1 MGVRSGLVTVLPGQ
15 VNKTLIIGFALLAM
29 SLPGI
34 SHAKK
39 AYFLY
44 QLPDGSRMISDR
56 RMADKRYK
64 LIRSSRKVSGMGRQA
79 ASKYNRRKVS
89 RLDNYEKLIRRTAD
103 RYGVDVALVKAVIH
117 TESHFNPNATSHKG
131 ASGLMQLMPQTAA
144 IYGIRDL
151 YNPRQNI
158 EGGVRHLRYLLV
170 KYNYKLSHV
179 IAAYNA
185 GETAVRKY
193 AGIPPYPETQKYVSK
208 VLRYHG
214 FYSTW
219 N

>member
-1 MGVRSGLVTVLPGQ
+1 MEIKMFSGQRIRGMLVVASLIGVLFPV
-15 VNKTLIIGFALLAM
+15 
-29 SLPGI
+29 I
-34 SHAKK
+34 SQAKQ

-44 QLPDGSRMISDR
+44 QLPDGSRMITDR
-56 RMADKRYK
+56 AVTDKRYT
-64 LIRSSRKVSGMGRQA
+64 LVRSSRQVTGMGRQA
-79 ASKYNRRKVS
+79 ANKYNRRRVS
-89 RLDNYEKLIRRTAD
+89 KPNEYESLIRHASD

-117 TESHFNPNATSHKG
+117 TESHFNPDATSHKG

-144 IYGIRDL
+144 MYGIRDL
-151 YNPRQNI
+151 YNPKQNI
-158 EGGVRHLRYLLV
+158 DGGVRHLRYLLG
-170 KYNYKLSHV
+170 KYRNNLKHA

-214 FYSTW
+214 FYSRW

>member
-1 MGVRSGLVTVLPGQ
+1 MHCLTNLLRGRTFKLVLAGITALGIFAPGVSYAG
-15 VNKTLIIGFALLAM
+15 
-29 SLPGI
+29 
-34 SHAKK
+34 K

-56 RMADKRYK
+56 RMSDTRYK
-64 LIRSSRKVSGMGRQA
+64 LVRSSRGITGLGQQVRNKYDRRTA
-79 ASKYNRRKVS
+79 ARVA
-89 RLDNYEKLIRRTAD
+89 DYEKLIRRTAD

-117 TESHFNPNATSHKG
+117 TESEFNPNATSHKG
-131 ASGLMQLMPQTAA
+131 ASGLMQLMPETAEK
-144 IYGIRDL
+144 YGINDL

-185 GETAVRKY
+185 GETAVKKY
-193 AGIPPYPETQKYVSK
+193 AGIPPYPETQKYVTK
-208 VLRYHG
+208 VLKYHG

>member
-1 MGVRSGLVTVLPGQ
+1 MEIKMFSGQHIRGMLMVAGLMGVLFPTISQ
-15 VNKTLIIGFALLAM
+15 AKT
-29 SLPGI
+29 
-34 SHAKK
+34 

-44 QLPDGSRMISDR
+44 QLTDGSRMITDR
-56 RMADKRYK
+56 PVTDKRYK
-64 LIRSSRKVSGMGRQA
+64 LVRSSRQVTGMGRQA
-79 ASKYNRRKVS
+79 ANKYNRRRVSKVE
-89 RLDNYEKLIRRTAD
+89 DYESLIRRASN

-117 TESHFNPNATSHKG
+117 TESHFNPDATSHKG

-144 IYGIRDL
+144 KYGIRDL
-151 YNPRQNI
+151 YNPKQNI
-158 EGGVRHLRYLLV
+158 EAGVRHLRYLLV
-170 KYNYKLSHV
+170 KYRNNLKHA

-185 GETAVRKY
+185 GETAVKKY

>member
-1 MGVRSGLVTVLPGQ
+1 MGVRSCLLTVLPGQ
-15 VNKTLIIGFALLAM
+15 TYKMIITGVALVGMLM
-29 SLPGI
+29 PGV
-34 SHAKK
+34 SHAKQ

-56 RMADKRYK
+56 LMADKRYK
-64 LIRSSRKVSGMGRQA
+64 LVRSSRKVSGLGRQVRK
-79 ASKYNRRKVS
+79 KYNHRTVRKAS
-89 RLDNYEKLIRRTAD
+89 DYEKLIRRTAD

-144 IYGIRDL
+144 MYGIRDI

-170 KYNYKLSHV
+170 KYNYKLSHA

-193 AGIPPYPETQKYVSK
+193 AGIPPYPETQNYVSK

-214 FYSTW
+214 LYSTW

>member
-1 MGVRSGLVTVLPGQ
+1 MGMTRFSGQHVRGMLVIAGLMGVLFPVISQ
-15 VNKTLIIGFALLAM
+15 AKT
-29 SLPGI
+29 
-34 SHAKK
+34 

-44 QLPDGSRMISDR
+44 QLPDGSRMITDR
-56 RMADKRYK
+56 PVTNKKYK
-64 LIRSSRKVSGMGRQA
+64 LVRSSSQVTGLGRQA
-79 ASKYNRRKVS
+79 ANKYNRRRASK
-89 RLDNYEKLIRRTAD
+89 LDDYEPLIRRTSD

-117 TESHFNPNATSHKG
+117 TESHFNPDATSHKG

-144 IYGIRDL
+144 KYGIRDI
-151 YNPRQNI
+151 YNPKQNI
-158 EGGVRHLRYLLV
+158 EAGVRHLRYLLV
-170 KYNYKLSHV
+170 KYRYNLKHA

-185 GETAVRKY
+185 GETAVKKY
-193 AGIPPYPETQKYVSK
+193 AGIPPYRETQEYVTK